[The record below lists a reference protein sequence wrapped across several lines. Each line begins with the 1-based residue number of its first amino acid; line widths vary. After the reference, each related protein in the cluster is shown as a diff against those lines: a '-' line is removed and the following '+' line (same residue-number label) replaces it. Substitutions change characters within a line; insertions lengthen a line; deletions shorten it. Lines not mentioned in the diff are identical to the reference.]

1 MKPTLAGYARAS
13 TIDEATAWL
22 AAAEGDAKV
31 IAGGQSLM
39 AAMNMGLAGDT
50 LLIDINGIEAL
61 KGIRIEGDRLVI
73 GALTRH
79 AELGRDALIAEH
91 APLLHR
97 AVPLIAHEAI
107 RTRGTIGGSL
117 SHADPAAELP
127 ACVLALDGRIRI
139 AGPQGQREIAADDFF
154 QDVYVT
160 DLSHD
165 EIVTAISLPLAGPDE
180 AHDIRE
186 LSRRAGDFALAGLA
200 FVRRDAT
207 HRVAFFG
214 TGPRPMLAHG
224 VMAALD
230 DSDTAAA
237 LNALPRDI
245 APQSDAHASAAYRGH
260 LAKVLLRRCLEDQA
274 Q

>member
-13 TIDEATAWL
+13 TIAEATAWL
-22 AAAEGDAKV
+22 AEAEGEAKV

-50 LLIDINGIEAL
+50 RLIDINGIAAL
-61 KGIRIEGDRLVI
+61 QGIRVEGDRLVI

-79 AELGRDALIAEH
+79 AELGRNALIAEH
-91 APLLHR
+91 APLLQR

-107 RTRGTIGGSL
+107 RSRGTIGGSL

-139 AGPQGQREIAADDFF
+139 AGPEGEREVAADDFF
-154 QDVYVT
+154 QDVFVT
-160 DLSHD
+160 DLGSD
-165 EIVTAISLPLAGPDE
+165 EIVTAISLPLAGADE
-180 AHDIRE
+180 THDIRE

-200 FVRRDAT
+200 FVKRGGA
-207 HRVAFFG
+207 HRIAFFG
-214 TGPRPMLAHG
+214 TGPRPLLARG

-230 DSDTAAA
+230 AGDTAGA
-237 LNALPRDI
+237 LEALSGDI
-245 APQSDAHASAAYRGH
+245 EPQNDAHASAAYRGH
-260 LAKVLLRRCLEDQA
+260 LARVLLSRCLKDHA
-274 Q
+274 